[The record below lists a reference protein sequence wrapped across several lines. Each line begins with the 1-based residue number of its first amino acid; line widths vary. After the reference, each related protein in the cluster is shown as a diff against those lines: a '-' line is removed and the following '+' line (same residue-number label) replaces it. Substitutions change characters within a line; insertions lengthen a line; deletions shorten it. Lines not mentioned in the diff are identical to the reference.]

1 MKVGGQ
7 SRNNGI
13 DFNGEI
19 FKVSVR
25 LNEDQDV
32 SIKYE
37 KHVVPSKFISFLNS
51 VPILRTIAFFI
62 EMPILLLTIPILILG
77 DVLLNSER
85 ATTLLSDGMQLP
97 LLIGLTIIN
106 IAILAYLFKTTIWKL
121 KETWKFHGAEHK
133 TIYAVK
139 KSVALNLEEVRKCPR
154 VSERCGT
161 NFVMFFIF
169 FFIVILVL
177 GNYIKILD
185 YASIRTILAFV
196 IANELFE
203 ISDGESKP
211 ILKYFYKMGLW
222 QQQHLLTSEPTDIQ
236 LQAAISAMKELIEL
250 EANEPED

>member
-7 SRNNGI
+7 SRNDGI
-13 DFNGEI
+13 DFNGDVY
-19 FKVSVR
+19 KVSVR
-25 LNEDQDV
+25 LGKDQSV
-32 SIKYE
+32 SIKHE
-37 KHVVPSKFISFLNS
+37 KHVIPSKFISFLNS
-51 VPILRTIAFFI
+51 LPILRTIASFI
-62 EMPILLLTIPILILG
+62 ETPILLFILPVLIVG
-77 DVLLNSER
+77 DIFINSEHGS
-85 ATTLLSDGMQLP
+85 TLLSDSMQLP
-97 LLIGLTIIN
+97 LLLGLTVLN
-106 IAILAYLFKTTIWKL
+106 IFILAYLFKTTIWKL

-139 KSVALNLEEVRKCPR
+139 KGIVLDLAEVRKCPR